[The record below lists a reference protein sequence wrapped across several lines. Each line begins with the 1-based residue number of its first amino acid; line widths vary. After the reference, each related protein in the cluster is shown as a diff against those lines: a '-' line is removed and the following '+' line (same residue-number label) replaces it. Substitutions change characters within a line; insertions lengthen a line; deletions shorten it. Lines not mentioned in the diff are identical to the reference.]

1 MQQIYKWRLD
11 CSWLTFEGYLGLVII
26 YLRFALPFERIHH
39 FNMLKIHFGCT
50 GCPKKVNHI
59 FFNLDH
65 LYLVDPPPP
74 TALMNSP
81 VIISDEKIFIID
93 FFWDTLY
100 LWSPFSWLVVWR
112 NFRIVNWTESKANNL
127 LSCRICSKPVLWS
140 IFPIHKPPTR
150 KWQIW
155 GRTGHTFW
163 QLLWWWIECCY
174 MVNTQV
180 PNLGFW

>member
-1 MQQIYKWRLD
+1 MKTGLFLAHFWRIFRFGNNISSVCLALWTNTSFQYAQNTLWMYRVSQKSQQY
-11 CSWLTFEGYLGLVII
+11 
-26 YLRFALPFERIHH
+26 
-39 FNMLKIHFGCT
+39 
-50 GCPKKVNHI
+50 
-59 FFNLDH
+59 FFFDLDH
-65 LYLVDPPPP
+65 LYLVAPPPP

-100 LWSPFSWLVVWR
+100 LWIPFSWLVVWR

-163 QLLWWWIECCY
+163 QLLWWWNECCY